1 LLKSLELI
9 REHLDR
15 LLSTWHLRPDLE
27 GDGLIVAGK
36 PQVRIVGA
44 ALNTSFHAIKTA
56 AAAQVDLLLV
66 HHAPWS
72 VIDLH
77 LRDQK
82 LQLLENLGISLYA
95 THDTLDR
102 APAIGVGSVLASLL
116 GVGIESSQGEIIV
129 GSIRDGNLST
139 WLTQV
144 SHSLHAPVRAWPNNS
159 NFGRVAIVPGAGGNT
174 QYLEK
179 ALRLGCD
186 TFLTGEGSLFT
197 EIFAREVGLT
207 LVYATHVATEFPA
220 ICALASRVADDL
232 GIGWVPIPEA
242 DYITGGGAAPLHF
255 GQIAMDGP
263 SYRSSQ
269 RPGRQPDPPGK
280 RTP

>member
-1 LLKSLELI
+1 LPNSLELI
-9 REHLDR
+9 RERLDR
-15 LLSTWHLRPDLE
+15 LLSPASSSDPE
-27 GDGLIVAGK
+27 SDGLVIAGK
-36 PQVRIVGA
+36 AEVCIVGA
-44 ALNTSFHAIKTA
+44 ALNTSFNAIETA
-56 AAAQVDLLLV
+56 AAAKVDLLLV

-72 VIDLH
+72 IIDLH

-102 APAIGVGSVLASLL
+102 AAAIGVGSVLASLL
-116 GVGIESSQGEIIV
+116 GVGIESSEGEIIV
-129 GSIRDGNLST
+129 GNVLDGDLSK
-139 WLTQV
+139 WLTQI
-144 SHSLHAPVRAWPNNS
+144 SNSLQAPVRAWPNNS
-159 NFGRVAIVPGAGGNT
+159 NFGRVAIVPGASGNT
-174 QYLEK
+174 HYLAE
-179 ALRLGCD
+179 ALRLRCD

-255 GQIAMDGP
+255 GASVGDLTIGV
-263 SYRSSQ
+263 Q
-269 RPGRQPDPPGK
+269 RTNSRP
-280 RTP
+280 